1 MASVRRRGNT
11 WQARVS
17 QKGFPAEVRT
27 FDSKAEAERW
37 ARAVESEM
45 DRGVHVSR
53 QEAERTT
60 LAEVIGQYI
69 E

>member
-1 MASVRRRGNT
+1 MASIRRRENT

-17 QKGFPAEVRT
+17 QKGFPEVRT

-37 ARAVESEM
+37 ARAVESETA
-45 DRGVHVSR
+45 RGVHVSR
-53 QEAERTT
+53 QEVDRTT